1 LLGGSQGSIGLLLQS
16 RKECIVGHSLARDQ
30 GLNLAQP
37 TICPSQM
44 NTHLKLWREGH

>member
-1 LLGGSQGSIGLLLQS
+1 LIGLLLQS
-16 RKECIVGHSLARDQ
+16 RKERIVGYALARNQ

-44 NTHLKLWREGH
+44 NAHLKLWRKRD